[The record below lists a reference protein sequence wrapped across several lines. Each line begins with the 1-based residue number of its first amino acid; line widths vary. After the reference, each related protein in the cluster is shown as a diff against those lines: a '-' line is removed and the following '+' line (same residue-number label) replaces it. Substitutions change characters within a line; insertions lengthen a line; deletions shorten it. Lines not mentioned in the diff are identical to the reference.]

1 MQNNAYPG
9 SNADERDANNHST
22 QHKVVWTIVAGGIV
36 GVLVILFVSLFFR
49 NMTERTKF
57 FTTNALSVLLLDVI
71 IVQAYIYG
79 RQWEMMHD
87 DLKETRRSIKV
98 AEDDMVYSQRAWV
111 MPEVMS
117 INLRDEGAQFLL
129 MIRNH
134 GRSPANNVRVGVVIE
149 KSKLLP
155 VPRDLRE
162 GKTTWVHVGT
172 IGLGP
177 SLNNNLTIR
186 NRIDVTAD
194 ELAAIKAKTLAL
206 YVYGLIE
213 YDDVFTTRRYTRLCS
228 VYIPDGSAAGNG
240 VLSPWE
246 SGNEAT

>member
-1 MQNNAYPG
+1 MQENGDTNGDSDNGNNQNDHA
-9 SNADERDANNHST
+9 S
-22 QHKVVWTIVAGGIV
+22 HKVVWFIV
-36 GVLVILFVSLFFR
+36 GAGILGLLVILFVSIFWPK
-49 NMTERTKF
+49 MAERTKF
-57 FTTNALSVLLLDVI
+57 FTTNALSVLVLDVI
-71 IVQAYIYG
+71 VIQAYIYS

-87 DLKETRRSIKV
+87 GLKETRRSIKV
-98 AEDDMVYSQRAWV
+98 AKDDMVYSQRAWV

-117 INLRDEGAQFLL
+117 ISLRDEAAQFLL

-149 KSKLLP
+149 KSQLLP
-155 VPRDLRE
+155 IPRDLRQGE
-162 GKTTWVHVGT
+162 TTWVHVGT
-172 IGLGP
+172 INLGP

-186 NRIDVTAD
+186 SRINVTAD

-213 YDDVFTTRRYTRLCS
+213 YDDVFANPRYTRLCS
-228 VYIPDGSAAGNG
+228 IYIPDGSAAGNG
-240 VLSPWE
+240 MLSPWE